1 MEEDGE
7 KVYLYIYDL
16 SQGMARQLSTTFLGH
31 SIEGVWHSGIGFS
44 GKYFYGASIQSVRIG
59 HSPFGTPVE
68 VLELGYTHIPKN
80 IFEVFLQEIGPRYT
94 METYSLLN
102 HNCNHFTDEAA
113 QFLVGTGIPHHILRQ
128 VDVALNNPLGAMML
142 PMLQQLETTL
152 RQGGVPV
159 APANNATGSPSMPNS
174 SVPASSVSLS
184 NGLLPLFPAL
194 FPPVATSAASPAVP
208 GTHSD
213 PSPPTGTGQSGAD
226 NERQR
231 NIDKNREA

>member
-128 VDVALNNPLGAMML
+128 CPCC
-142 PMLQQLETTL
+142 
-152 RQGGVPV
+152 
-159 APANNATGSPSMPNS
+159 S
-174 SVPASSVSLS
+174 SWRPHCVKEVCL
-184 NGLLPLFPAL
+184 
-194 FPPVATSAASPAVP
+194 
-208 GTHSD
+208 
-213 PSPPTGTGQSGAD
+213 
-226 NERQR
+226 
-231 NIDKNREA
+231 